1 MSKNVIGVYDLTE
14 ASFSTGACLT
24 LIDGP
29 LELGW
34 RHSGLTSDFLA
45 EAMAMR
51 FAGSKALHTNIR
63 HNIGYLSNELIENA
77 VKFRQPGKIT
87 IEACV
92 ADDVFLMRVRN
103 KINTETSGRF
113 QEILTNMLS
122 VDPGELLIR
131 QIEANAVSD
140 TGSSGLGLLTL
151 LADYDARMSWEFEP
165 SGEDRVKLTTTAS
178 LALPL
183 SSNG

>member
-1 MSKNVIGVYDLTE
+1 MSRNVLGVYNLTE
-14 ASFSTGACLT
+14 ASFSQGARLT
-24 LIDGP
+24 LVDGP

-34 RHSGLTSDFLA
+34 RHSGLTSDFIA
-45 EAMAMR
+45 EAMALP
-51 FAGSKALHTNIR
+51 FFGSRALHTNIR

-77 VKFRQPGKIT
+77 VKFRQPGKIV

-92 ADDVFLMRVRN
+92 VDGTFLMRVRN
-103 KINTETSGRF
+103 KINAETSGKF
-113 QEILTNMLS
+113 QEILINMLS

-140 TGSSGLGLLTL
+140 TGGSGLGLLTL
-151 LADYDARMSWEFEP
+151 LADYDARMSWEFET
-165 SGEDRVKLTTTAS
+165 SNDDRVRLTTTAS

-183 SSNG
+183 TSNR